1 MQDFLLE
8 TSRPVAENVNQR
20 NIIVLLNFN
29 ASITLQTINASQV
42 EDRSNTPTNS
52 TACEETDR
60 TLIYL
65 GGGTLGEIINTCKRC
80 IKLKTI
86 SAEQQQQAAH
96 QLALAKMICMTA
108 DETQYLPP
116 DLVMRDRG
124 GMYFPKAQFVPFI
137 RKVNA
142 ATVVYACD
150 ASMKKLG
157 STLLK
162 VS

>member
-1 MQDFLLE
+1 M
-8 TSRPVAENVNQR
+8 
-20 NIIVLLNFN
+20 
-29 ASITLQTINASQV
+29 
-42 EDRSNTPTNS
+42 EDRSNTPTDS

-60 TLIYL
+60 TLICL
-65 GGGTLGEIINTCKRC
+65 GGGTLGEIINTCKRR

-86 SAEQQQQAAH
+86 SAEQRQQAAR
-96 QLALAKMICMTA
+96 QLALAKVICMTA
-108 DETQYLPP
+108 DEKQFLPP

-124 GMYFPKAQFVPFI
+124 DIYFPTAQFVPFI